1 MSSNTKISNLVSS
14 QVPFFVRN
22 DHENFIR
29 FLEAYYEFLEQEGE
43 TLDVLKGMRNYVDID
58 QSVDIF
64 TQKMYDTFMKVMP
77 DDIKADKK
85 MVLKHIKDFYRA
97 KGTEKAIRFLMNILY
112 GKEVSFYYPR
122 LDVMKL
128 SDAKWYVEKTIRVG
142 DVRIDGISNNDISG
156 FRKFTSTKIRGN
168 TSNATAIVESADIF
182 FENGLT
188 VNSLRLSNEVSN
200 FSSGESIFTY
210 FDEDGETKSISAT
223 IFSGV
228 LRDTVVTAGGTG
240 YKVGDPV
247 IVESN
252 TGSGAVIQVGSVTSG
267 RLKSA
272 YVIESGAGFQNSD
285 FLLITGGGGYGANA
299 NVLAVS
305 ADSYYHPNSY
315 NIITSTISLEA
326 NTPIGNAV
334 YTNLNSSNANTTL
347 VNALSYFVY
356 ANTGPVE
363 RLRIITGGDFY
374 ASVPNLDI
382 IANTKVRALGILGRM
397 KIVDGGLGY
406 QIGDVIEFTNKTIDG
421 KVVVGAGAIA
431 NVTNVDVNGTI
442 TKVNFQQVQGHIIGG
457 SGYSNDL
464 LPKANISTTTG
475 SGANVVVTT
484 ILGDGETLSGN
495 TDDIG
500 IIQTLSIINRGAGYE
515 TPPTLNLSNSG
526 SGTAQAYTTIITGI
540 YKADGRYISDDGIV
554 SGFNFLQNRDYYQNY
569 SYVIRVGESLEK
581 YRKAIK
587 TLAHPSGMKLF
598 GEYTFQDENL
608 PTIEIGTGAVSG
620 TTIHYKFVMGDY
632 VANLNNV
639 QVNAGRTHGLIHNDK
654 IYLEFISG
662 DTINISNG
670 IFVVS
675 TSNANTFFITHPN
688 SACTSGI
695 VHTGLPL

>member
-1 MSSNTKISNLVSS
+1 MSTNNKISNIVSS

-22 DHENFIR
+22 DHENFVR
-29 FLEAYYEFLEQEGE
+29 FIEAYYEFLEQDGE
-43 TLDVLKGMRNYVDID
+43 TLDVLKNIRNYVDID

-77 DDIKADKK
+77 EDIKADKK

-97 KGTEKAIRFLMNILY
+97 KGTEKAVRFLMNILY

-122 LDVMKL
+122 RDVMRL

-142 DVRIDGISNNDISG
+142 DVKIDGVSNNDISG
-156 FRKFTSTKIRGN
+156 LRKFASTKIRGN

-182 FENGLT
+182 FENGVT

-200 FSSGESIFTY
+200 FASGESVFTY
-210 FDEDGETKSISAT
+210 FDDDGQTKSISAT
-223 IFSGV
+223 IFSGII
-228 LRDTVVTAGGTG
+228 RDTIVTDGGTG

-247 IVESN
+247 IVESQ

-272 YVIESGAGFQNSD
+272 YVIESGAGFQNND
-285 FLLITGGGGYGANA
+285 FLLITGGGGSGANA

-305 ADSYYHPNSY
+305 ADGYYHPNSY

-326 NTPIGNAV
+326 NTRIGNTV
-334 YTNLNSSNANTTL
+334 YTNLNSSNVNVSL
-347 VNALSYFVY
+347 VNALSYFVF

-363 RLRIITGGDFY
+363 RIRILSGGDFY
-374 ASVPNLDI
+374 SSVPNLDI
-382 IANTKVRALGILGRM
+382 IANTSIRSMGILGRM

-421 KVVVGAGAIA
+421 RTVLGTGAIA
-431 NVTNVDVNGTI
+431 NVTNVDINGTI
-442 TKVNFQQVQGHIIGG
+442 TKVNFQKVAGHIIGG
-457 SGYSNDL
+457 TGFSNDL
-464 LPKANISTTTG
+464 LPKANISTSTG
-475 SGANVVVTT
+475 TGANVVVTT

-500 IIQTLSIINRGAGYE
+500 IIQTLSVINRGSGYE

-526 SGTAQAYTTIITGI
+526 SGTAQAYCTIITGI
-540 YKADGRYISDDGIV
+540 YRADGRYISDDGIV
-554 SGFNFLQNRDYYQNY
+554 SGFNFMQDRDYYQNY
-569 SYVIRVGESLEK
+569 SYVIRVKESLEK

-587 TLAHPSGMKLF
+587 TLAHPAGMRLF
-598 GEYTFQDENL
+598 GEYTFEDENI
-608 PTIEIGTGAVSG
+608 PVIANGVVTSGG
-620 TTIHYKFVMGDY
+620 TTQHSKFILGNY
-632 VANLNNV
+632 SANLNNV
-639 QVNAGRTHGLIHNDK
+639 QVNAHQAHGLTRNNT
-654 IYLEFISG
+654 IYLEFTTG
-662 DTINISNG
+662 DTINITDG

-675 TSNANTFFITHPN
+675 TSNANTFFVTHPN
-688 SACTSGI
+688 SAHTSGN
-695 VHTGLPL
+695 VYVGLSL

>member
-1 MSSNTKISNLVSS
+1 MSTNTKISNLVSS

-29 FLEAYYEFLEQEGE
+29 FIEAYYEFLEQEGE
-43 TLDVLKGMRNYVDID
+43 TLDVLKNMRNYVDVD

-64 TQKMYDTFMKVMP
+64 SQKMYDTFMKVMP

-97 KGTEKAIRFLMNILY
+97 KGTEKAIRFLMNIMY

-142 DVRIDGISNNDISG
+142 DVRINGVSNTDIG
-156 FRKFTSTKIRGN
+156 GLRKFASTRIRGN
-168 TSNATAIVESADIF
+168 TSNATAVVESADIF

-188 VNSLRLSNEVSN
+188 VNSLRLSNEVDN
-200 FSSGESIFTY
+200 FSSGENIFTY
-210 FDEDGETKSISAT
+210 FDEDGETKTISAT

-228 LRDTVVTAGGTG
+228 LRDTIVTEGGTG

-247 IVESN
+247 IVESQ
-252 TGSGAVIQVGSVTSG
+252 TGSNAVVQVGSVTSG

-272 YVIESGAGFQNSD
+272 YVIETGAGFQNND
-285 FLLITGGGGYGANA
+285 FLLITGGGGTGANA

-326 NTPIGNAV
+326 NTTIGNTV

-347 VNALSYFVY
+347 VNALSYFVF

-363 RLRIITGGDFY
+363 RIRIITGGDFY
-374 ASVPNLDI
+374 ASVPNLDV
-382 IANTKVRALGILGRM
+382 IANTKIRAMGILGRM
-397 KIVDGGLGY
+397 KIVDGGIDY
-406 QIGDVIEFTNKTIDG
+406 QIGDVIEFTNRTIDG
-421 KVVVGAGAIA
+421 KLVLGSGAIA
-431 NVTNVDVNGTI
+431 NVTNVDANGTI
-442 TKVNFQQVQGHIIGG
+442 TKVNFQQVPGQIIGG
-457 SGYSNDL
+457 SGYTNDL

-484 ILGDGETLSGN
+484 ILGDGEVLTAN

-500 IIQTLSIINRGAGYE
+500 IVQSLTILNRGAGYE

-526 SGTAQAYTTIITGI
+526 SGTAQAYCTIITGI
-540 YKADGRYISDDGIV
+540 FKADGRYINDDGIV
-554 SGFNFLQNRDYYQNY
+554 SGFSFLQDRDYYQNY
-569 SYVIRVGESLEK
+569 SYVIRVRESLDK
-581 YRKAIK
+581 YRAAIK
-587 TLAHPSGMKLF
+587 ALAHPSGMKLF
-598 GEYTFQDENL
+598 GEYTFEDENI
-608 PTIEIGTGAVSG
+608 PTIASGAGVVNG
-620 TTIHYKFVMGDY
+620 TTLRYKFVTGDY
-632 VANLNNV
+632 EANLSNV
-639 QVNAGRTHGLIHNDK
+639 QVNAGRPHGFIQNDTV
-654 IYLEFISG
+654 YLEFISG